1 MKKLVKVKRDIKIY
15 LFFLIFDN
23 INIGGI
29 I

>member
-1 MKKLVKVKRDIKIY
+1 MKKLVKVKKDIKIY

>member
-1 MKKLVKVKRDIKIY
+1 MKKLVKVKKDIKIY

-23 INIGGI
+23 INIGVI